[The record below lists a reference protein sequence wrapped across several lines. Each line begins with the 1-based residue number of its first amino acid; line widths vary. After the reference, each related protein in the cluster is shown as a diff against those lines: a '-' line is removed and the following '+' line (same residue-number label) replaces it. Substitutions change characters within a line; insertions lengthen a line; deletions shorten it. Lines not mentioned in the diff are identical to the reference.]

1 MSKIKVGIKIK
12 LKSGESMETFI
23 YIKDDEVD
31 KFLERVEAD
40 EEAFL
45 NKIVEK
51 YNKGLQNEK

>member
-1 MSKIKVGIKIK
+1 
-12 LKSGESMETFI
+12 METFI